1 MLIAG
6 GAWLAA
12 KNLLSSET
20 ASALVG
26 SLMVALPAL
35 VGVLEK
41 ITAARKAKDDLVVAV
56 RVGQTIS
63 DGTTGPTPLVAAS
76 EVPTLIK
83 VIAPKLPPVDALAE
97 PLAGH

>member
-1 MLIAG
+1 MLIAL
-6 GAWLAA
+6 GAWAA
-12 KNLLSSET
+12 GKNLLDSET

-41 ITAARKAKDDLVVAV
+41 ITAARKAKADLVVAV
-56 RVGQTIS
+56 RVGQTIA
-63 DGTTGPTPLVAAS
+63 DGTVGATPLVAAS

-83 VIAPKLPPVDALAE
+83 IIAPKLPPVDALA
-97 PLAGH
+97 GHT